1 MLNIKR
7 TMIFIVFVEAMIFF
21 GYNKGNF
28 RINKVNCM
36 NFDSKSL
43 YYSYH
48 ETQKDFWL
56 KKKKIYTILCKEINK
71 LERMISVIV

>member
-1 MLNIKR
+1 
-7 TMIFIVFVEAMIFF
+7 MIFF

-56 KKKKIYTILCKEINK
+56 KKKKNLHHSLQGNQQTRKNDKCYCIIHETQIHHF
-71 LERMISVIV
+71 